1 MVFMSSSPEHR
12 KITSRLCDGLA
23 DGDKKDKLKLASTM
37 SGWKESQR
45 DIRAS
50 KGKVSPEPFILG
62 MAGCSRYTANRSEV
76 PALIPWVST
85 VCLSFPKGA
94 AG

>member
-50 KGKVSPEPFILG
+50 KGKKS
-62 MAGCSRYTANRSEV
+62 
-76 PALIPWVST
+76 
-85 VCLSFPKGA
+85 
-94 AG
+94 